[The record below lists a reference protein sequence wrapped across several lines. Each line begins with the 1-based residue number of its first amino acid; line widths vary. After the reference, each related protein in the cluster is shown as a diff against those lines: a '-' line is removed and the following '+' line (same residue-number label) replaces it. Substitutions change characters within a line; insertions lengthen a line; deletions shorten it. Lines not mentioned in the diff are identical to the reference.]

1 MNARDTGEL
10 KVDAGVITLI
20 VLIAKLVKLV
30 KLISIMR
37 KKVFSFYKK

>member
-20 VLIAKLVKLV
+20 CLLV
-30 KLISIMR
+30 KLISIMC
-37 KKVFSFYKK
+37 KKVFSFDKK